1 MNKQS
6 VDEKGGNLEDR
17 EENWAMKIFF
27 GVCDKT
33 L

>member
-6 VDEKGGNLEDR
+6 VDEIGGTLEYR
-17 EENWAMKIFF
+17 EENWEMNIFL